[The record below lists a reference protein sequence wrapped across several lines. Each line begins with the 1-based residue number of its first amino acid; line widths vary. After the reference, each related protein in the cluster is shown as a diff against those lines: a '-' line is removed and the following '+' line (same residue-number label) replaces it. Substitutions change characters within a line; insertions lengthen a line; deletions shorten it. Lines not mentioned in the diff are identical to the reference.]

1 MWECSYFYET
11 GYSTCFP
18 RPDLFTGVVFRTDP
32 GSDLEMVNPIWSSRL
47 STSARLSASY
57 LVDSTQPTDYTF
69 YMGALTPPCNSTSWG
84 RRSQPVSRFLLFF
97 LKNLP
102 RRKAYYR
109 GSASFI
115 RAGWAKSFRWDK
127 AGKKKFENRITN
139 VWNQE
144 IS

>member
-109 GSASFI
+109 GRASFI
-115 RAGWAKSFRWDK
+115 RAGLAKSFRWDK